1 MHVYE
6 MVVEIARRGP
16 DILNVMNRCLNE
28 ITLLLHW
35 KCGKLV
41 LLLKGL
47 DKPVT
52 EPSSF
57 RPICMLDACRK
68 VLERLILKWLDE
80 FLDNIPGNRA
90 EHQYGFRKGRSM
102 IDVIFRVMDIAD
114 QAATGN
120 TQDGDLCVL
129 VLIDVKN
136 AFKSAP

>member
-1 MHVYE
+1 

-16 DILNVMNRCLNE
+16 DIILNVMNRCLNE

-41 LLLKGL
+41 LLPKGL

-52 EPSSF
+52 EPSSY

-68 VLERLILKWLDE
+68 VLERLVLKWLDE
-80 FLDNIPGNRA
+80 FLDNRA

-120 TQDGDLCVL
+120 TKDGDLCVL
-129 VLIDVKN
+129 VLIYVKN
-136 AFKSAP
+136 PFKSAP